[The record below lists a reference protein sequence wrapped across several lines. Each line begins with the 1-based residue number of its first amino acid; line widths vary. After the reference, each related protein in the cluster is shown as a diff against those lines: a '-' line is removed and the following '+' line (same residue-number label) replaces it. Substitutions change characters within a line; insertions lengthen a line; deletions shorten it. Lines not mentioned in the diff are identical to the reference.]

1 MENFFQQAFG
11 ANPFPRF
18 QGNAASPGG
27 AFDNFFQNFQV
38 PQHHQAQTDGAV
50 PEASKAPPPA
60 STKVLNE
67 LKEIV
72 ITADDLIEEGNRSC
86 QICLE
91 DQAPGGRGCKLPCG
105 HLYCLACVRGWLA
118 RSCTCPACRFE
129 LPTDDAAYEGRR
141 RRRMADRQLRYRPEE
156 LSAKPLRELTALCR
170 QLGVPTAGV
179 LEKRG
184 LVDALLASGKIKILE
199 ETHVEL
205 SLPELQS
212 KSIKELRKIMVD
224 LGISF
229 ETCVEKSDM
238 LAAIG
243 RSPKVRL
250 TVPVAAAAAECAA
263 AAAATPPRLPE
274 EAGREVGAEGGEAE
288 AAGLPFG
295 GGGGARVRGVAED
308 DERWGLEKT
317 DA

>member
-1 MENFFQQAFG
+1 MTSLRRGTGPARSAWRTRRRAAAG
-11 ANPFPRF
+11 ASSP
-18 QGNAASPGG
+18 AATCT
-27 AFDNFFQNFQV
+27 AWR
-38 PQHHQAQTDGAV
+38 
-50 PEASKAPPPA
+50 AS
-60 STKVLNE
+60 
-67 LKEIV
+67 
-72 ITADDLIEEGNRSC
+72 C
-86 QICLE
+86 
-91 DQAPGGRGCKLPCG
+91 
-105 HLYCLACVRGWLA
+105 GWLA

-224 LGISF
+224 LGISRDLCGEIRHAGCHWAF
-229 ETCVEKSDM
+229 PQSPPHRP
-238 LAAIG
+238 G
-243 RSPKVRL
+243 RRSSGRECARRRRRH
-250 TVPVAAAAAECAA
+250 AAAFEGSLK
-263 AAAATPPRLPE
+263 TMSVGDLKRLMRRMNLDP
-274 EAGREVGAEGGEAE
+274 
-288 AAGLPFG
+288 
-295 GGGGARVRGVAED
+295 D
-308 DERWGLEKT
+308 SCLEKA
-317 DA
+317 DMIRSILSAR